1 MYCRRE
7 RKENVNVTKEY
18 RYRKDEEKESRF

>member
-7 RKENVNVTKEY
+7 RKENVHVTKEY
-18 RYRKDEEKESRF
+18 RYRKDEEKERRF